1 MLHYRG
7 LTAALFWLSTRNV
20 SDASKKRAWDE
31 ETKAVS
37 LFWNT
42 AEAHCC
48 RGTLQGQTARRTQWS
63 RRTIPIVS
71 KGLMV
76 MTLQLSTVTATI
88 TSPGA
93 HPHHRPHDSS
103 LSPHRPH
110 DSCRPA
116 DGRLML
122 LAPTSLPAG
131 YTVGLRSAAVPTH
144 DRPQGT
150 SAHST
155 ELLLLHCAVLR
166 FHYIVPSPRS
176 PSLSIQNIICFEGKA
191 LQNINLHVFMTLKF
205 PCSYPF
211 ACMSPSQV

>member
-20 SDASKKRAWDE
+20 SDASEKRAWDE

-48 RGTLQGQTARRTQWS
+48 RGALQGRTARRTQWS

-103 LSPHRPH
+103 LSPPTSTVHITHHCPHHHPH
-110 DSCRPA
+110 DSSLSP
-116 DGRLML
+116 
-122 LAPTSLPAG
+122 PTS
-131 YTVGLRSAAVPTH
+131 TVHMTPHCPPTVH
-144 DRPQGT
+144 
-150 SAHST
+150 
-155 ELLLLHCAVLR
+155 
-166 FHYIVPSPRS
+166 
-176 PSLSIQNIICFEGKA
+176 
-191 LQNINLHVFMTLKF
+191 MTL
-205 PCSYPF
+205 
-211 ACMSPSQV
+211 AARLTAD